1 MNIEVQAEYSIITSS
16 GGYNA
21 VMTIVFFSQ
30 MGKPIFEVE
39 GSVFFV
45 SMLKQNLEEKK
56 SIETLRTISVEGQE
70 HGPIEVAILAA
81 FLIYRYK
88 FLS

>member
-56 SIETLRTISVEGQE
+56 SQVGEACRETRTLFHSKS
-70 HGPIEVAILAA
+70 L
-81 FLIYRYK
+81 L
-88 FLS
+88 